1 MDITIHIPTLPFPP
15 IFIPIGIVVAMNLAL
30 AWRTWIGNK
39 RHPTNIFFALTA
51 LMAALW
57 TFASIVFHITVLTPL
72 LTGILARIA
81 YIAPILIAFFFF
93 LFSCHLG
100 YQIFPLKRWHVRAL
114 IISALIMSVI
124 IILPNVFLAW
134 PVPPDRYLKPEIS
147 VFWHVVFAI
156 YFTTVMLLA
165 FYVLFIKSIKM
176 DGFWKKRAKQCFI
189 ATIVA
194 FIGGSAFNLWF
205 ALIRDDSLTWVGPIF
220 TVFMAIYIWYH
231 IFWVPGRIPESC
243 RQRR

>member
-57 TFASIVFHITVLTPL
+57 TVGVSSFQQPQFQL
-72 LTGILARIA
+72 LNGILVRICYLA
-81 YIAPILIAFFFF
+81 ASLIALFFF
-93 LFSCHLG
+93 LFSYHLG
-100 YQIFPLKRWHVRAL
+100 RPIFTLKRWHILTLV
-114 IISALIMSVI
+114 ISAIVISVI
-124 IILPNVFLAW
+124 IIAPNVFLAW

>member
-30 AWRTWIGNK
+30 AYRTWIGNK

-57 TFASIVFHITVLTPL
+57 TVGVSSFQQPQFQL
-72 LTGILARIA
+72 LNGILVRICYLA
-81 YIAPILIAFFFF
+81 ASLIALFFF
-93 LFSCHLG
+93 LFSYHLG
-100 YQIFPLKRWHVRAL
+100 RPIFTLKRWHILTLV
-114 IISALIMSVI
+114 ISAIVISVI
-124 IILPNVFLAW
+124 IIAPNVFLAW

-147 VFWHVVFAI
+147 VFWHIVFAI

-165 FYVLFIKSIKM
+165 FYVLFLKSRRL

-189 ATIVA
+189 ATAVA
-194 FIGGSAFNLWF
+194 FIGGTIFNLYF
-205 ALIRDDSLTWVGPIF
+205 SLIKDNSLGWVGPIF
-220 TVFMAIYIWYH
+220 TIFMVAYIWYH

>member
-15 IFIPIGIVVAMNLAL
+15 IFIPIGIVVVMNLAL
-30 AWRTWIGNK
+30 AYRTWIGNK

-57 TFASIVFHITVLTPL
+57 TVGVSSFQQPQFQL
-72 LTGILARIA
+72 LNGILVRICYLA
-81 YIAPILIAFFFF
+81 ASLIALFFF
-93 LFSCHLG
+93 LFSYHLG
-100 YQIFPLKRWHVRAL
+100 RPIFTLKRWHILTLV
-114 IISALIMSVI
+114 ISAIVISVI
-124 IILPNVFLAW
+124 IIAPNVFLAW